1 MNNRNYLSSQ
11 IIHARMS
18 FTRLRRKVVTLK
30 SCCCWRDD
38 SATLRCACDVHS
50 GSDDSFPPKQS
61 QAVARRLVI
70 GRRRRQWRRARKAAG
85 FPANNA
91 KWCICQGEFVHRRRR
106 APRAP
111 PTDIRHS
118 IRSLRADRRSTEGS
132 RALISLRA
140 ESTSICI
147 RSLLQVNNFYLILY
161 CFEFVLM

>member
-1 MNNRNYLSSQ
+1 
-11 IIHARMS
+11 MS
-18 FTRLRRKVVTLK
+18 FTRLRRKVDTLK
-30 SCCCWRDD
+30 SCCYRRDD
-38 SATLRCACDVHS
+38 SAARRCACDVRT

-70 GRRRRQWRRARKAAG
+70 GRLGRRRRRARKAAG

-118 IRSLRADRRSTEGS
+118 IRSLRADRRSTEGN
-132 RALISLRA
+132 RVLISLRA
-140 ESTSICI
+140 ESTSISI
-147 RSLLQVNNFYLILY
+147 RSLLQVNNLVYLFNYFTCMLRVKLIQLPY
-161 CFEFVLM
+161 FV

>member
-1 MNNRNYLSSQ
+1 
-11 IIHARMS
+11 MS

-30 SCCCWRDD
+30 SCCCRRDD
-38 SATLRCACDVHS
+38 SAALRCACDVHS
-50 GSDDSFPPKQS
+50 GTDDLFPPKQS

-70 GRRRRQWRRARKAAG
+70 GRLGQWRRRARKAAG

-132 RALISLRA
+132 RALYFTPHRIY
-140 ESTSICI
+140 IH
-147 RSLLQVNNFYLILY
+147 
-161 CFEFVLM
+161 

>member
-1 MNNRNYLSSQ
+1 
-11 IIHARMS
+11 MS

-30 SCCCWRDD
+30 SCCCRRDD
-38 SATLRCACDVHS
+38 SAALRCACDVRS

-70 GRRRRQWRRARKAAG
+70 GQSGRRRRRARKAAG

-106 APRAP
+106 RAPRAP

-118 IRSLRADRRSTEGS
+118 IRADRRSTEGN
-132 RALISLRA
+132 RALISLRT
-140 ESTSICI
+140 ESTSISI
-147 RSLLQVNNFYLILY
+147 RSLLQVNNLFYILNIFMY
-161 CFEFVLM
+161 LHFKVLFFLFLP